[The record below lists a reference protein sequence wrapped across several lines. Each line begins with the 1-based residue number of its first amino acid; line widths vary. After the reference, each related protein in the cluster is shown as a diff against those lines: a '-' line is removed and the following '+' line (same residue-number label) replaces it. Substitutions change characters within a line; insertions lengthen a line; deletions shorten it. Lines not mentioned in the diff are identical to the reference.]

1 MCVKICLMNLS
12 KFEPIGWTLFRFN
25 GRYIASTIGAVR
37 TTAASKDD
45 QVPSL
50 LEGLSGWDGTQ
61 GTMYTGQDTI

>member
-1 MCVKICLMNLS
+1 MNLS
-12 KFEPIGWTLFRFN
+12 VGPYLGLTADTLHQL
-25 GRYIASTIGAVR
+25 GAVR

>member
-25 GRYIASTIGAVR
+25 GINYVGAVR